1 MCLVRIRQIERSQ
14 PLSEHLTSNLVRI
27 IHLRYHHEVAC
38 HESIVR
44 VTYASI
50 MTAPRFQRAIKC
62 LHRMNATATSLQC
75 CLPPSS
81 SIMYFRTIYA
91 LFFTF
96 AGIVHATAVNHLPGL
111 LRPRSA
117 HTAMPRR
124 ALTVKPL
131 QSRTANSRI
140 VGTLFGRQS
149 GCEAGYTPCLGDS
162 ESCCPPDCLECG
174 DNAATCCDIGRCY
187 LFTIC
192 LFGAHHSPY
201 HQQVHSVLQTR
212 RASQPASVLDHCVLM
227 EAVAPPLRH
236 LRRLQVQ
243 PVQVPTMHPSISY
256 LVGPWHSVLA

>member
-1 MCLVRIRQIERSQ
+1 MPPQDERD
-14 PLSEHLTSNLVRI
+14 P
-27 IHLRYHHEVAC
+27 
-38 HESIVR
+38 
-44 VTYASI
+44 
-50 MTAPRFQRAIKC
+50 
-62 LHRMNATATSLQC
+62 TSLQC

-192 LFGAHHSPY
+192 LFGAFTIS
-201 HQQVHSVLQTR
+201 STGTFC
-212 RASQPASVLDHCVLM
+212 STDSSGQPACECFGSLCPDGSSGSSFTTS
-227 EAVAPPLRH
+227 ASFAGATGASANDAPINIIPGWPLALGVSMIAFALCAYMFLFPDGKSH
-236 LRRLQVQ
+236 
-243 PVQVPTMHPSISY
+243 
-256 LVGPWHSVLA
+256 